1 MHARGSRQIEKLLS
15 YYQAGKVHKKL
26 PRLIE
31 ICVENLLRSYSE
43 ISMDRESI
51 ENVSSR
57 QRAQKFGSMDRPS
70 CREAIVV
77 KSKNLD
83 RKNLCQVAVEMLSRR
98 YQAAI
103 DKVEARFFKGGKTHK
118 MNAT

>member
-1 MHARGSRQIEKLLS
+1 MKNNACKRVSTDREAIKLLS
-15 YYQAGKVHKKL
+15 SWQSAQKITSID
-26 PRLIE
+26 RDM
-31 ICVENLLRSYSE
+31 C
-43 ISMDRESI
+43 RESI